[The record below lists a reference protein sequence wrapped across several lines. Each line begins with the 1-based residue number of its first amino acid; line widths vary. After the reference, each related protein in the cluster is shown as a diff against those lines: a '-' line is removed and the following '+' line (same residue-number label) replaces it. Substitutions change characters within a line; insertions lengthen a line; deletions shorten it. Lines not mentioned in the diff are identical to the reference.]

1 MTLASVLT
9 SARSQVTSRISRFM
23 PAVRPRER
31 RVLLWG
37 SAGAA
42 IVLLYTYAVEPLRDW
57 REVTRVELETVRR
70 RIEQYDQ
77 LLGRRERLAVEGK
90 EAQEALAAFRDR
102 LLTGPTLTL
111 AAAQLQGVA
120 KEEARAAGLVLQR
133 VEVERPAITAPL
145 AEVPVRLA
153 FTGEVG
159 QLVTFLGRIEQH
171 RLALSIPELTIRVKD
186 PEAPRQLIVDV
197 VISGLLL
204 PSGGPAEGPAQEGL
218 PVQRSGTTTT
228 PVSDTSD

>member
-1 MTLASVLT
+1 MTLASVL
-9 SARSQVTSRISRFM
+9 SRVVTPLSRFL
-23 PAVRPRER
+23 PVVKPRER

-37 SAGAA
+37 SAAA
-42 IVLLYTYAVEPLRDW
+42 ALVVLYTYAVEPLVAW

-77 LLGRRERLAVEGK
+77 LVRRRERLAVEGR

-102 LLTGPTLTL
+102 LLAGPTPTL

-120 KEEARAAGLVLQR
+120 KAEARAAGLVLQR
-133 VEVERPAITAPL
+133 VEVERPATTAPL
-145 AEVPVRLA
+145 AEVPVRMA

-186 PEAPRQLIVDV
+186 PAAPRQLVVDM

-204 PSGGPAEGPAQEGL
+204 PADGPVEESV

-228 PVSDTSD
+228 PVNDTSD